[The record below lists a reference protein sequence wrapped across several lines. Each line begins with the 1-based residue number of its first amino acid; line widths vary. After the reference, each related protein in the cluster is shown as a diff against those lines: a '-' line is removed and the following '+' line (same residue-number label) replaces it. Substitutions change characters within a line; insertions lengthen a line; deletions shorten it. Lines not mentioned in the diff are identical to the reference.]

1 MMWLDAMFQQIAHAG
16 YQVWVW
22 LRYEAGV
29 HPFIFLGAVLVIA
42 AAIILY
48 KTEIRSK

>member
-1 MMWLDAMFQQIAHAG
+1 MGLDAMWQQGAYAG

-29 HPFIFLGAVLVIA
+29 HPFMFLGAVIVIVA
-42 AAIILY
+42 ALILY
-48 KTEIRSK
+48 KTEVRGK